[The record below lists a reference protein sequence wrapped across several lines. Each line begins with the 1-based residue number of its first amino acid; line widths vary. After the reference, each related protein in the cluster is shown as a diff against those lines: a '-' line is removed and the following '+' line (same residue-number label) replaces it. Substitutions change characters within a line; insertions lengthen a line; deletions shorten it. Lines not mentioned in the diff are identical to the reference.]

1 MINTTRLSEFSTQ
14 LWSKIMTKT
23 NSFLNKNED
32 SFVDGR
38 ITFREAYILGAKICS
53 IANPRATKKIA
64 NDTSYFTCES
74 LTIPANTKI
83 NKVTIGIDESKNFG
97 DIITGVNIGFAK
109 ASNKEVI
116 KYSMQGGTAVVHK
129 NSDNTIPCEKV
140 ITITLNETFNENVLI
155 MIGGNG
161 VKWGDR
167 TWPYGGQAVGG
178 GTLPAVGSS
187 IRLNTSNYIG
197 HAIVYASDLSI
208 NDLFERINQI
218 TPPPSSD
225 TPTKEVET
233 LDLNPQEKID

>member
-1 MINTTRLSEFSTQ
+1 MSIISTTKLAEFSTQ
-14 LWSKIMTKT
+14 LWNKIMTKT

-32 SFVDGR
+32 SFVGGR

-53 IANPRATKKIA
+53 IANSRATKKIS
-64 NDTSYFTCES
+64 NDTSYFTCTA

-83 NKVTIGIDESKNFG
+83 NKITIGIDESKNFG

-140 ITITLNETFNENVLI
+140 ITITLNETFDENVII
-155 MIGGNG
+155 MVGGNG

-167 TWPYGGQAVGG
+167 NWPYGGQAVGG
-178 GTLPAVGSS
+178 GTLPNVGSS
-187 IRLNTSNYIG
+187 LTLNTANYIG
-197 HAIVYASDLSI
+197 HVIVYASDLSI

-218 TPPPSSD
+218 TPPVSANND
-225 TPTKEVET
+225 TGELET
-233 LDLNPQEKID
+233 LNYY

>member
-1 MINTTRLSEFSTQ
+1 MSIINTTKLSEFSTQ
-14 LWSKIMTKT
+14 LWNKIMTKT

-32 SFVDGR
+32 SFVSGR

-140 ITITLNETFNENVLI
+140 ITITLNETFDENVII
-155 MIGGNG
+155 MVGGNG

-167 TWPYGGQAVGG
+167 NWPYGGQAVGG
-178 GTLPAVGSS
+178 GTLPNVGSS
-187 IRLNTSNYIG
+187 LTLNTANYIG
-197 HAIVYASDLSI
+197 HVIVYASDLSI

-218 TPPPSSD
+218 TPPVSTNSD
-225 TPTKEVET
+225 TGELKT
-233 LDLNPQEKID
+233 LDYY

>member
-1 MINTTRLSEFSTQ
+1 MSIINTTKLSEFSTQ
-14 LWSKIMTKT
+14 LWNKIMTKT

-32 SFVDGR
+32 SFVGGR

-83 NKVTIGIDESKNFG
+83 NKVTIGIDENKNFG

-140 ITITLNETFNENVLI
+140 ITITLNETFNENVII
-155 MIGGNG
+155 MVGGNG

-167 TWPYGGQAVGG
+167 QYPYGGQAVGG
-178 GTLPAVGSS
+178 GTLPDVGSS
-187 IRLNTSNYIG
+187 LRLNTSNYIG
-197 HAIVYASDLSI
+197 HVIVYASDLSI

-218 TPPPSSD
+218 TPPNPTNSD
-225 TPTKEVET
+225 VEE
-233 LDLNPQEKID
+233 LRF